1 MMKKYQKYM
10 VVFWGLFAVF
20 TVFPS
25 CKKGY
30 LDEKPSRSLTV
41 PTTPADMQ
49 ALLDN
54 LDVMNVAPGLPQ
66 LATDDFLL
74 SDAAFASLGFS
85 DERNAYT
92 WKKEVF
98 SSATSAEWVAG
109 WQQVFYANVVL
120 DALRARTDGE
130 TEPLRRIRGAALFFR
145 AMAYYQLCQMFT
157 RPFSPAGAAGDK
169 GLPVREVADVNRNPP
184 RGTLLETYGFMLADL
199 KLAADLLPEKTEFKS
214 RPNKVA
220 ALALLA
226 RVFLVMQDYAKA
238 YEYADRSIRLYGV
251 LINYNTL
258 NTAAARPFPAVL
270 PRGNDEVLFYA
281 AQISYSYMGFMGSSV
296 NVSPLLYS
304 SYGVNDL
311 RRVLFFN
318 ASGKNFKGNY
328 NNVSRLFGGIANDE
342 VYLIR
347 AESLIRLGRVAEG
360 LSDLNTL
367 LVNRYKTGLFVPYSV
382 ATVSDP
388 LRLVVEERRKEMP
401 FRGQRLAD
409 LRRLNQEEGFRVTLS
424 RSVGGTV
431 YELPPGDG
439 RYVFPIPQEEVLR
452 SGMEQN

>member
-1 MMKKYQKYM
+1 MMKKYQKYI
-10 VVFWGLFAVF
+10 VIFCGLFSVF
-20 TVFPS
+20 AVFPS

-54 LDVMNVAPGLPQ
+54 LDVMNVSPGLPQ

-74 SDAAFASLGFS
+74 SDAAFASLSFS
-85 DERNAYT
+85 DERNVYV
-92 WKKEVF
+92 WEKEVF
-98 SSATSAEWVAG
+98 SSPTCAEWVAG
-109 WQQVFYANVVL
+109 WQQVFYANIVL
-120 DALRARTDGE
+120 DALGARSDDGQ
-130 TEPLRRIRGAALFFR
+130 EPLRRIKGAALFFR

-169 GLPVREVADVNRNPP
+169 GLPIREVADVNQNPP
-184 RGTLLETYGFMLADL
+184 RATLLQTYNFMLADL
-199 KLAADLLPEKTEFKS
+199 TLAADLLPEKSEFKS

-226 RVFLVMQDYAKA
+226 RISLLMQDYAKA
-238 YEYADRSIRLYGV
+238 YEYSDRSIKLYGV

-258 NTAAARPFPAVL
+258 NTASARPFPAVL

-281 AQISYSYMGFMGSSV
+281 AQVSYSYMGFMSSSV
-296 NVSPLLYS
+296 NVNPMLYS
-304 SYGVNDL
+304 SYDGNDL
-311 RRVLFFN
+311 RKVLFFN

-347 AESLIRLGRVAEG
+347 AESLIRLGRV
-360 LSDLNTL
+360 
-367 LVNRYKTGLFVPYSV
+367 
-382 ATVSDP
+382 
-388 LRLVVEERRKEMP
+388 
-401 FRGQRLAD
+401 
-409 LRRLNQEEGFRVTLS
+409 
-424 RSVGGTV
+424 
-431 YELPPGDG
+431 
-439 RYVFPIPQEEVLR
+439 
-452 SGMEQN
+452 